1 MPQASISP
9 PAARPASLGSR
20 VLPLAV
26 FVLVLVVFV
35 LVLAAHAL
43 YVCHVAAAP
52 VDGFADDGISDPGF
66 LGLGPYFAAQDY
78 FLGFSYALG
87 AAFATWAGGQFLRQR
102 RAALAA
108 GAVGSIGLVGV
119 IMAGS
124 CFLLGCCGSPMLGV
138 YLALFGAKALG
149 AGKPLMAGITLLST
163 GCGYWCLSR
172 RSAKGVCVDACCKN
186 DC

>member
-1 MPQASISP
+1 MKAQAP
-9 PAARPASLGSR
+9 RL
-20 VLPLAV
+20 LPLAV
-26 FVLVLVVFV
+26 FVLVLVG
-35 LVLAAHAL
+35 HAL
-43 YVCHVAAAP
+43 YIRHIAAAP
-52 VDGFADDGISDPGF
+52 ADGWADAGITDPGF
-66 LGLGPYFAAQDY
+66 LGLGPYLAAQDY

-87 AAFATWAGGQFLRQR
+87 AAFATWAGSQFLRQR

-119 IMAGS
+119 LMASG

-172 RSAKGVCVDACCKN
+172 RFAKGGCVDRCCPDSACSPAAAER
-186 DC
+186 DVSVS